1 MKVKELIDKLQPY
14 ADKELFIDSYDVRT
28 GIDVEFSF
36 GEDCLTIC
44 RRYGEDETKFG
55 RNNPVSIFEFRRE
68 RKVERKDAV
77 FEFIVETNTPLKPG
91 RELW

>member
-1 MKVKELIDKLQPY
+1 MKVKELIEKLQPY

-55 RNNPVSIFEFRRE
+55 RN
-68 RKVERKDAV
+68 
-77 FEFIVETNTPLKPG
+77 
-91 RELW
+91 